1 MQAQEFLV
9 FGDGCKVLI
18 TQKLFSKYIITNI
31 EKLIGIAKAT
41 IFPKNEPVERE
52 SPTIIVIPPM
62 ANTIEKKLIN
72 ETFSF
77 R

>member
-1 MQAQEFLV
+1 MAGTISKFL
-9 FGDGCKVLI
+9 FFLI
-18 TQKLFSKYIITNI
+18 IITSI

-41 IFPKNEPVERE
+41 KFPKKDPEARE
-52 SPTIIVIPPM
+52 SPTIIVIPLI
-62 ANTIEKKLIN
+62 ANRIEIKLTN

>member
-1 MQAQEFLV
+1 MAGTISKFL
-9 FGDGCKVLI
+9 FFLI
-18 TQKLFSKYIITNI
+18 IITNI

-41 IFPKNEPVERE
+41 IFPKKEPVERE

-62 ANTIEKKLIN
+62 ANKIEKKLIN

-77 R
+77 K